1 MQTQKNKKMFD
12 RARQLLLD
20 ALIPRYGEGEALAIA
35 RIVLEDAFNIK
46 KRQNM
51 AFSDEEWA
59 SLATIVARLQAGEP
73 VQYVLGQADF
83 FGLVFQVT
91 PDVLIPRQETEEL
104 VALAL
109 DFLKGGPPHPT
120 AMDIGAGS
128 GCIGLALA
136 RNRPDL
142 TLWGMDKSG
151 AALAVAQENARRL
164 GITTAHW
171 LLDDALAPQTQGD
184 WPVFDMVISNPPYIP
199 WREKALMPEHVLA
212 HEPTLA
218 LFVPDDDPLLFYE
231 AISMLAWQHLRPGG
245 GLFFECNEFNA
256 PEVAGLLEKHGY
268 SDVRLR
274 QDLSG
279 KDRMVSAF
287 R

>member
-1 MQTQKNKKMFD
+1 MFD

-35 RIVLEDAFNIK
+35 RIVLEDAFHLK
-46 KRQNM
+46 KRQNT
-51 AFSDEEWA
+51 AFSEEEWA
-59 SLATIVARLQAGEP
+59 LLATIGTRLQAGEP

-83 FGLVFQVT
+83 FGLVFSVT

-120 AMDIGAGS
+120 VLDIGVGS

-136 RNRPDL
+136 RNRPNL
-142 TLWGMDKSG
+142 RLWGMDKSA
-151 AALAVAQENARRL
+151 AALDVARENARRL
-164 GITTAHW
+164 GITSAHW
-171 LLDDALAPQTQGD
+171 LLDDALASQTQD
-184 WPVFDMVISNPPYIP
+184 TWPIFDMIVSNPPYIP

-218 LFVPDDDPLLFYE
+218 LFVPDDDPLLFYR
-231 AISMLAWQHLRPGG
+231 AISALAWKHLRPGG
-245 GLFFECNEFNA
+245 GLLFECNEFNA
-256 PEVAGLLEKHGY
+256 SEVAGLLENMGY

-279 KDRMVSAF
+279 RDRMVSAF

>member
-1 MQTQKNKKMFD
+1 MFD

-20 ALIPRYGEGEALAIA
+20 ALMPRYGGGEALAIA
-35 RIVLEDAFNIK
+35 RIVLEDAFSVK
-46 KRQNM
+46 KRQNT
-51 AFSDEEWA
+51 AFSEEEWA
-59 SLATIVARLQAGEP
+59 LLATITTRLQAGEP
-73 VQYVLGQADF
+73 VQYVLGHADF

-109 DFLKGGPPHPT
+109 DFLKGGPPYPT
-120 AMDIGAGS
+120 VLDIGVGS
-128 GCIGLALA
+128 GCIGLTLA

-142 TLWGMDKSG
+142 TLWGMDKSA
-151 AALAVAQENARRL
+151 AALAVAQENAHRL
-164 GITTAHW
+164 GISSAHW
-171 LLDDALAPQTQGD
+171 LLDDALAPQTQGA
-184 WPVFDMVISNPPYIP
+184 WPIFDMVVSNPPYIP
-199 WREKALMPEHVLA
+199 WQEKALMPEHVLA
-212 HEPTLA
+212 YEPTLA
-218 LFVPDDDPLLFYE
+218 LFVPDDNPLVFYR
-231 AISMLAWQHLRPGG
+231 AISALAWKQLRPGG

-279 KDRMVSAF
+279 RDRIVSA
-287 R
+287 RR